1 MAAAPEFETATGH
14 VLVAVFSWQQALTAT
29 GPARHTHLET
39 ALAACDRALA
49 LDPDH
54 LDALTLKALVLRLQA
69 GLAPPGPAAEALTA
83 EAARLHARAL
93 ALALRQRPR
102 LP

>member
-1 MAAAPEFETATGH
+1 MAAAPEPETATSH
-14 VLVAVFSWQQALTAT
+14 VLVAVFCWQQALAAA
-29 GPARHTHLET
+29 GPAHRLHLDA

-54 LDALTLKALVLRLQA
+54 VDAMTLKALVLRSWASLE
-69 GLAPPGPAAEALTA
+69 PPGPAADALA
-83 EAARLHARAL
+83 EDAARLQARAQ
-93 ALALRQRPR
+93 ALAIRHPPL